1 MRPRISLRGYACP
14 SVCLSACQSVHN
26 AFFFENAKTHDFDFE
41 VEGVTSGGR
50 RRKGGEGGGRGE
62 RGGGDEGGGEGG
74 EEGGTHL
81 TFGVTKLVINCLA
94 VFDIYNNDKNK

>member
-1 MRPRISLRGYACP
+1 M
-14 SVCLSACQSVHN
+14 
-26 AFFFENAKTHDFDFE
+26 
-41 VEGVTSGGR
+41 TSGGR

-81 TFGVTKLVINCLA
+81 TFGVKKLVINCFA